1 MADLRILSA
10 GAVKRGVAQT
20 AEAFARE
27 HGHRVKIDFATAPE
41 LSARIEAGAQAD
53 VIIAPPAV
61 MDAFIRMGRVIAD
74 SRRFVGRSRMGV
86 VVHHRSPVTAVP
98 DVQSLERVL
107 SEAAVVVHNKASSGI
122 YAAKLIEKLGLAQ
135 RLVSR
140 IVVVGTGSA
149 VMEYVAEHPPAT
161 VGLAQISEIRVLI
174 DKGLPI
180 RLAGPLPDAVQN
192 VTSYEAAAVAG
203 QGDVATARALA
214 SYLTTPDARAVFVST
229 GID

>member
-1 MADLRILSA
+1 MTDLRILSA
-10 GAVKRGVAQT
+10 GAVKRGVVQT

-27 HGHRVKIDFATAPE
+27 HGHRVRIDFATAPE
-41 LSARIEAGAQAD
+41 LTTRLEAGAQAD
-53 VIIAPPAV
+53 VVVAPPAV
-61 MDAFIRMGRVIAD
+61 MDTFIKMGRVIAD
-74 SRRFVGRSRMGV
+74 SRKFVGRSRMGV
-86 VVHHRSPVTAVP
+86 VVHQSSPVTAIA

-107 SEAAVVVHNKASSGI
+107 CEAAVVVHNKASSGI

-140 IVVVGTGSA
+140 IVVVSTGSA

-174 DKGLPI
+174 EKGLPI

-203 QGDVATARALA
+203 QADVTTARALA
-214 SYLTTPDARAVFVST
+214 SYLATPDARAVFAAT